1 MKSLNP
7 NSKTKRGV
15 LKGTSVMS
23 LLSKKVELKKELIS
37 LKKTRSQ
44 PKRQESLLEEIEY
57 IETYLSKHKIQK

>member
-37 LKKTRSQ
+37 LKKTNSQ
-44 PKRQESLLEEIEY
+44 PKRQESLLEEIKN

>member
-23 LLSKKVELKKELIS
+23 WLSKKVELKKELIS
-37 LKKTRSQ
+37 LKKTKSQ
-44 PKRQESLLEEIEY
+44 PKRQESLLEEIKN

>member
-1 MKSLNP
+1 MKSLTP
-7 NSKTKRGV
+7 NNNNKRGI

-37 LKKTRSQ
+37 LKKIKSQ
-44 PKRQESLLEEIEY
+44 PKRQESLLEEIQK

>member
-1 MKSLNP
+1 MKSLYP

-37 LKKTRSQ
+37 LKKTKSQ
-44 PKRQESLLEEIEY
+44 PKRQESLLEEIEN

>member
-37 LKKTRSQ
+37 LKKTKSQ
-44 PKRQESLLEEIEY
+44 PKSQEYLLEDIEN

>member
-1 MKSLNP
+1 MKSLTP
-7 NSKTKRGV
+7 NNNNKRGI

-37 LKKTRSQ
+37 LKKTKSQ
-44 PKRQESLLEEIEY
+44 PKRQESLLEEIEN

>member
-23 LLSKKVELKKELIS
+23 LLSKKVELNKELIY
-37 LKKTRSQ
+37 LKKTKSQ
-44 PKRQESLLEEIEY
+44 PKRQESLLEEIKN

>member
-23 LLSKKVELKKELIS
+23 LLSKKVELKKELNS
-37 LKKTRSQ
+37 LKKTKSQ
-44 PKRQESLLEEIEY
+44 PKRQESLLEEIEN

>member
-1 MKSLNP
+1 MKSLTP
-7 NSKTKRGV
+7 NNNNKRGI

-37 LKKTRSQ
+37 LKKTKSQ
-44 PKRQESLLEEIEY
+44 PKRQESLEEEIQK

>member
-1 MKSLNP
+1 MKSLSP
-7 NSKTKRGV
+7 NNKVKRGI

-37 LKKTRSQ
+37 LKKTKSQ
-44 PKRQESLLEEIEY
+44 PKRQESLSEEIKN